1 MNSPS
6 KENMSETDRIV
17 QENIYRDVIEKIESL
32 LSETSAEDISDARI
46 TTLYQETRNQ
56 LSSVSETLTKE
67 LQSLQEHS
75 EWDSFTVAFYGET
88 NAGKSTLVEALR
100 ILLNEETKI
109 KERALYANTYKRL
122 TALQNKSS
130 MIEQEIKG
138 LQEEKDNKTQELMAS
153 IGAATKAL
161 ETIDDRLKYAIALI
175 EANNLARA
183 DLRTNSTG
191 DFFRVLLGKDE
202 YSEKNGS
209 LREEIPKLKLEYKEC
224 KSKIDIYNNN
234 LESESEV
241 FDLKIK
247 PLEEEKII
255 LDQEIAPLKVAAE
268 SHRDGQIIGTGQQDF
283 TQDVTEYSFTING
296 QSLTLLDLPGI
307 EGSESHYID
316 LIISALEKAHAVF
329 YISKTP
335 KPPQNGEDGISTI
348 SKVGKQ
354 LSGQT
359 EVVFIYNKP
368 AQNTKQIED
377 SSEIS
382 DDLQKSLGEV
392 DQIMTAVLGDNYI
405 GHFVIC
411 AMAAYLANSNNY
423 GESETAKKLR
433 KRQDKFL
440 KQFTPEELKSKSNLD
455 AIITWIEKN
464 LASDYRGK
472 IKEANYYKVINCLA
486 ETETE
491 IEAIENKFKDLRII
505 LTNELTASFKA
516 IDARLNSMINEL
528 RDAKRTA
535 SHRFKIKSNEILYQ
549 EIDKG
554 IDDDELSNKI
564 KEVFDAQ
571 SRNSISLFNSKLK
584 TLGEAYAKDVADINN
599 KYQKYFLENIEVF
612 NDTSKLG
619 FEYEPIIDKHDKKNA
634 DALWIMGEIIG
645 AVIFISTSSTAVL
658 VMTILGL
665 LIKVGRFIVKS
676 IDPESNKAFQMQDLD
691 LNVKNARTE
700 LENTLQSHND
710 IVIERIEENNQRI
723 KERMEKSL
731 EELDKSLTTL
741 ENARIGIRTIHEE
754 YRNGGVASI

>member
-1 MNSPS
+1 
-6 KENMSETDRIV
+6 MSETDRIV

-255 LDQEIAPLKVAAE
+255 LDQEIAPLKVAIFNIFIKLSLFYWKICCFSCHFHAPTYML
-268 SHRDGQIIGTGQQDF
+268 SQRRQKFINVNPVIIHNYCYCSGFIRAID
-283 TQDVTEYSFTING
+283 
-296 QSLTLLDLPGI
+296 PGANSI
-307 EGSESHYID
+307 
-316 LIISALEKAHAVF
+316 KPF
-329 YISKTP
+329 YKFP
-335 KPPQNGEDGISTI
+335 
-348 SKVGKQ
+348 VRM
-354 LSGQT
+354 
-359 EVVFIYNKP
+359 
-368 AQNTKQIED
+368 A
-377 SSEIS
+377 
-382 DDLQKSLGEV
+382 
-392 DQIMTAVLGDNYI
+392 I
-405 GHFVIC
+405 GVAFS
-411 AMAAYLANSNNY
+411 AAY
-423 GESETAKKLR
+423 
-433 KRQDKFL
+433 KR
-440 KQFTPEELKSKSNLD
+440 
-455 AIITWIEKN
+455 
-464 LASDYRGK
+464 
-472 IKEANYYKVINCLA
+472 
-486 ETETE
+486 
-491 IEAIENKFKDLRII
+491 
-505 LTNELTASFKA
+505 
-516 IDARLNSMINEL
+516 
-528 RDAKRTA
+528 
-535 SHRFKIKSNEILYQ
+535 
-549 EIDKG
+549 
-554 IDDDELSNKI
+554 
-564 KEVFDAQ
+564 
-571 SRNSISLFNSKLK
+571 
-584 TLGEAYAKDVADINN
+584 
-599 KYQKYFLENIEVF
+599 
-612 NDTSKLG
+612 
-619 FEYEPIIDKHDKKNA
+619 
-634 DALWIMGEIIG
+634 
-645 AVIFISTSSTAVL
+645 
-658 VMTILGL
+658 
-665 LIKVGRFIVKS
+665 
-676 IDPESNKAFQMQDLD
+676 
-691 LNVKNARTE
+691 NART
-700 LENTLQSHND
+700 
-710 IVIERIEENNQRI
+710 
-723 KERMEKSL
+723 
-731 EELDKSLTTL
+731 
-741 ENARIGIRTIHEE
+741 
-754 YRNGGVASI
+754 

>member
-1 MNSPS
+1 
-6 KENMSETDRIV
+6 MSETDRIV

-754 YRNGGVASI
+754 DRNGGVASI